1 VDPTVM
7 AAAMYDVLFWVL
19 VIVGIVMV
27 LLVAASSCGS
37 KEN

>member
-1 VDPTVM
+1 MDSTVW
-7 AAAMYDVLFWVL
+7 ATAMYDMLFWVL

>member
-1 VDPTVM
+1 VDPTVW
-7 AAAMYDVLFWVL
+7 ATAMYDMLFWVL

-27 LLVAASSCGS
+27 LLVAAMSCGS